1 MAYNR
6 RASAEGNSAGR
17 IRCKKRK
24 SADRVSDSATVARL
38 IDIAPA
44 YREGV
49 KQAMVPSTYLQMQ
62 IISSF

>member
-1 MAYNR
+1 MAYDR
-6 RASAEGNSAGR
+6 RASAEGNSAGANPLQ
-17 IRCKKRK
+17 KRK

-49 KQAMVPSTYLQMQ
+49 KQAMVRSTYLQMQ